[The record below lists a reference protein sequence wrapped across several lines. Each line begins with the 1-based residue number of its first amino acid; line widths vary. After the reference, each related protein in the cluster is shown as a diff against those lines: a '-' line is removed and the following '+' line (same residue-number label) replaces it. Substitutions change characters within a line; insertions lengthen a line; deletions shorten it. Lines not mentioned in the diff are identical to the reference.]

1 MDRSLPEIGCS
12 HRGGRRDDRERGS
25 LLVWAAF
32 VMLVILGLVATGV
45 QNEAAHDRFART
57 ELASAGQ
64 ARAVADAGVVD
75 AYAWFRRQQVQPV
88 TGFAP
93 RRDLAA
99 VPSVNETD
107 DPSVGLVREYEI
119 LPSLWGRYEV
129 RLTRAP
135 EPFVDSDGD
144 GRHDTGESYTDTD
157 GNGRWDD
164 GAGTRDVSLER
175 GLPGLGAVWL
185 IESRG
190 LLYDRQR
197 PDLPLGTPPN
207 DVRASARVSSEVRRL
222 TIIPPASA
230 ALCAAAGSS
239 LTVGSRG
246 RVRGGAGGAGLAYP
260 QGSGT
265 PILLA
270 GSEVTGTPAS
280 SPVPDY
286 VASLEAVFG
295 VGEAEL
301 RSMADIST
309 ADPDAVPAPLPS
321 HALIVIEGNITFDAD
336 RPLRGTGVVVVLGN
350 CTVASGS
357 NSWFSGLLWVG
368 GTLTVRAPCYLR
380 GVLIAGGTVDVR
392 GTGGD
397 LAEIEH
403 DDGVLSELLSL
414 MGQYRHSKTLYV
426 PGADSAGE

>member
-1 MDRSLPEIGCS
+1 MDCFAPGMGCGI
-12 HRGGRRDDRERGS
+12 RGGRRDDGERGS

-45 QNEAAHDRFART
+45 QNEAAHDKFART
-57 ELASAGQ
+57 ELASEGQ

-75 AYAWFRRQQVQPV
+75 AFAWFRRQQVQPV
-88 TGFAP
+88 TNFAP

-99 VPSVNETD
+99 VPAVNETD
-107 DPSVGLVREYEI
+107 DPTVGLVREYEI

-135 EPFVDSDGD
+135 EPFVDADGD
-144 GRHDTGESYTDTD
+144 GRHDAGESFTDTD
-157 GNGRWDD
+157 GNGSWDD
-164 GAGTRDVSLER
+164 AGGTRDVSLER
-175 GLPGLGAVWL
+175 GLPGQGAVWL

-190 LLYDRQR
+190 LLFDRPRQ
-197 PDLPLGTPPN
+197 DLPLGTPPN

-239 LTVGSRG
+239 VSIGSRG
-246 RVRGGAGGAGLAYP
+246 RIRGGTNAAGIAYP
-260 QGSGT
+260 QSSGT
-265 PILLA
+265 PSLFA

-286 VASLEAVFG
+286 VGTLEAIFG

-309 ADPDAVPAPLPS
+309 TDPEAVPSPLPS
-321 HALIVIEGNITFDAD
+321 HALIVFEGDMTFDAD

-350 CTVASGS
+350 CTVSAGS

-380 GVLIAGGTVDVR
+380 GVLISEGSADVR

-403 DDGVLSELLSL
+403 DDGIISELLSL

-426 PGADSAGE
+426 PGAGSAGE